1 MLRRKIF
8 EPESERLPQVRL
20 GPVGLVLLG
29 ISLAA
34 MLQQYRDVLMGRAES
49 LDHSGLTSLIIA
61 IILS

>member
-20 GPVGLVLLG
+20 GPVSLVLLG

-34 MLQQYRDVLMGRAES
+34 MLQQ
-49 LDHSGLTSLIIA
+49 
-61 IILS
+61 